1 MKSRPPADPRIR
13 DLASQLRRQSVSR
26 RHLLRAGLG
35 VGAAGAAAGLLSA
48 CAPPAPPAGAA
59 ATLQLPTDASADSPT
74 LYFANW
80 TAYMDTSA
88 DGSSYP
94 TLQEFEKRTGIT
106 VTYSVDID
114 DNNTYFSKVAPLLQA
129 RSAFDPDIFV
139 FTDWMANRVLRNQYA
154 QPLDLIQMPHAT
166 NLLPSLKE
174 VPFDPGRHYSLPW
187 QGGFGGIGWN
197 RTKLAR
203 DLRTIDDLWADD
215 LKGRVVVLSEMRDTV
230 GLVMQSQGVSV
241 AGDFSSDQLQKA
253 MDVISARIADGHIRR
268 VQGNAYLQELKSGNA
283 LAGIVWSGDMAT
295 LRTESPD
302 VDWQFVLPESG
313 ATLWTDN
320 MMIPITSAHRSNA
333 LKLMDY
339 YYEPA
344 VAAQLAAYVNYV
356 CPVVGAQEE
365 LAKTDPQLAES
376 WTIFPSSDFLRQHN
390 VQTFR
395 ALSADEDSEYSAMW
409 AKVVGN

>member
-1 MKSRPPADPRIR
+1 
-13 DLASQLRRQSVSR
+13 
-26 RHLLRAGLG
+26 
-35 VGAAGAAAGLLSA
+35 
-48 CAPPAPPAGAA
+48 
-59 ATLQLPTDASADSPT
+59 
-74 LYFANW
+74 
-80 TAYMDTSA
+80 MDTSA
-88 DGSSYP
+88 DGSTYP
-94 TLQEFEKRTGIT
+94 TLAEFEKRTGIK

-129 RSAFDPDIFV
+129 RSSFDPDIFV
-139 FTDWMANRVLRNQYA
+139 FTDWMANRVLRNGYA
-154 QPLDLIQMPHAT
+154 QPLDLIQMPHAS

-174 VPFDPGRHYSLPW
+174 VSFDPGRHYSLPW

-197 RTKLAR
+197 RTKLGR

-230 GLVMQSQGVSV
+230 GMVMQSQGVSI
-241 AGDFSSDQLQKA
+241 AGDFTSDQVQKA
-253 MDVISARIADGHIRR
+253 MDVISARIASGHIRR

-283 LAGIVWSGDMAT
+283 LAGIVWSGDMAS
-295 LRTESPD
+295 LQTESPD
-302 VDWQFVLPESG
+302 VDWQFTLPESG

-320 MMIPITSAHRSNA
+320 MMVPITSAHRSNA

-365 LAKTDPQLAES
+365 LAKTDPKLAES
-376 WTIFPSSDFLRQHN
+376 WTIFPGTDFLQKHN

-395 ALSADEDSEYSAMW
+395 ALGSDEDTQYSAMW